1 MAEEVEISNVGGENG
16 VASEVTLRKLIRTM
30 EKMAKASGKDSNSQE
45 SKTQEA
51 YNKAQSQGVKVTTK
65 HTDALD
71 DNTSAVKRSTRAL
84 GSMFG
89 TAFSAAVQGIS
100 ALGGSVTG
108 LSKEF
113 LIGGDRL
120 SDFAQ
125 HLPLVGGHLSML
137 TQVLDGAIDRFRA
150 FSDVGVTFGNDIKEM
165 MGVLA
170 TTGISAR
177 VMEDALIGNADVL
190 KMLGSTVNEGSK
202 RFIQLNKEMGDSGLR
217 GNLLGMGLTVE
228 GVVEGLASYTR
239 NQARLG
245 RLDNLNN
252 QQLIAGSISYIKEL
266 DKLTKITG
274 MSRKEAEDALAAQQA
289 DAMVRSIRAEIEAR
303 NGNVAQFD
311 ANTARLEQISQAGG
325 GAAVTALK
333 GLADGIA
340 NNPLEAAL
348 VNMTDGLAL
357 ETMKAYRAGNLS
369 QEEFN
374 ARLKEMGPMMANFM
388 SSPEAIGGLR
398 QLGHPIADLQDSAA
412 AFLSITDASGK
423 AAEDEQ
429 NKRDATTNALAQ
441 FEDIINRL
449 REKVLTPFVDFLL
462 PKINSFMEGTFTDA
476 NINSFITNFGNFVDE
491 FAADPQKKIG
501 EIYENIKDYILG
513 EMDETGGRSGG
524 VFAGLGTVLSDAFTA
539 IFENETLRKA
549 VSDGFTSLMDLMSRT
564 FANSFLA
571 RTILGIDRE
580 EVAANILKDKESD
593 TTTDTTTDTTIPV
606 DADGDTDTT
615 SSTPSGPSDE
625 TGLTDRLDTKGVLSQ
640 NDAETVAAA
649 AFEGIQDRFNSAYLS
664 KDVYNTLLDD
674 LGPEMAKAFK
684 DQMASNQ
691 SFMDRARPERLEAGV
706 EIKQLAELAEDG
718 EATPQQLRLIEAI
731 GRSLMAQNILNA
743 QPVEGI
749 PQYNSGTGGFAD
761 FGTGT
766 LAELHGSEAV
776 IPENSPAGDFLKNA
790 GTMQKQLTE
799 LTSNKN
805 SAILSQEGVINAI
818 NQLNSTMSNAT
829 AVLMQIEKTSKKQV
843 SKLGAVGS
851 VY

>member
-51 YNKAQSQGVKVTTK
+51 YNKAQSQGIKVTTK

-137 TQVLDGAIDRFRA
+137 TQVLDGAIDKFRA
-150 FSDVGVTFGNDIKEM
+150 FSDVGVTFGNDIKQM

-357 ETMKAYRAGNLS
+357 ETMKAYRAGTLS

-398 QLGHPIADLQDSAA
+398 ALGHPIADLQDSAA
-412 AFLSITDASGK
+412 AFLSITDASGQ
-423 AAEDEQ
+423 AAQDEQ

-476 NINSFITNFGNFVDE
+476 NINSFITNFGNFIDE

-501 EIYENIKDYILG
+501 EIYENIKDYVLG

-549 VSDGFTSLMDLMSRT
+549 VSDGFTSLMDLMSKT

-580 EVAANILKDKESD
+580 EVAADILKDRES
-593 TTTDTTTDTTIPV
+593 DTTTDTTIPV
-606 DADGDTDTT
+606 DADGATDDTT

-625 TGLTDRLDTKGVLSQ
+625 TRLTDRLDTKGLLSQ

-649 AFEGIQDRFNSAYLS
+649 TFEGIQDRFNSAYLS
-664 KDVYNTLLDD
+664 KDVYNALLDD
-674 LGPEMAKAFK
+674 LGPEMAQAFK

-731 GRSLMAQNILNA
+731 GRSLLNQNILNA